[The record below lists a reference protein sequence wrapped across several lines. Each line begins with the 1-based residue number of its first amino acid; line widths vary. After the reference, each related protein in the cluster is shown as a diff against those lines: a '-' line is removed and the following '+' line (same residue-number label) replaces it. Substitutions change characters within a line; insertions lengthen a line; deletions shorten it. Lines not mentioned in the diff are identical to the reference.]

1 MNHITTTERS
11 SGFRRRLGMAL
22 GAGLLLV
29 GLAAATAS
37 AKEVTTGGTVTPV
50 APACQPVTSLTA
62 KGDPKVAETGLAS
75 IAVTY
80 GVKPCVNGQA
90 VTVAVTVAEYAD
102 RTAVIWDDQNAPV
115 NGKFTAFGVK
125 LRTSYIITVAV
136 YDAATS
142 ELVGQLSAFAAAVPK
157 GV

>member
-1 MNHITTTERS
+1 
-11 SGFRRRLGMAL
+11 
-22 GAGLLLV
+22 
-29 GLAAATAS
+29 
-37 AKEVTTGGTVTPV
+37 
-50 APACQPVTSLTA
+50 
-62 KGDPKVAETGLAS
+62 
-75 IAVTY
+75 
-80 GVKPCVNGQA
+80 
-90 VTVAVTVAEYAD
+90 VAVTVAEYAD

>member
-1 MNHITTTERS
+1 M
-11 SGFRRRLGMAL
+11 
-22 GAGLLLV
+22 
-29 GLAAATAS
+29 
-37 AKEVTTGGTVTPV
+37 
-50 APACQPVTSLTA
+50 
-62 KGDPKVAETGLAS
+62 
-75 IAVTY
+75 
-80 GVKPCVNGQA
+80 
-90 VTVAVTVAEYAD
+90 AVTVAEYAD